1 MVQEQ
6 WTRSFCQAH
15 AAHCDLEL
23 IWKAASAAFFM
34 SASRLNLLG
43 LVAFSAS
50 WLAYDHYRPWVNFHA
65 EALAVAGCL
74 GMVLSLL
81 ARANAVTTM
90 PAICRWILVTA
101 MLPWVYYFGGPG
113 HFAGDAL
120 ICSMYLFALAAAVWI
135 GSTLAQQNNRADS
148 PGRSGKTGFFG
159 ISGSAGLA
167 GLMHSLWIAAMT
179 SAAIGLVQ
187 WFQLSG
193 PLGMYVV
200 QSDLGDRAMGNLGQ
214 ANQLATLLLMG
225 TAAFG
230 WVYERGTV
238 GRLAFGLGIVLLT
251 LVLVMTQSRAGMIS
265 VFLIAGFMI
274 WKQRTLRMRLTTRAV
289 SVWAAGFAIA
299 TLTLPYLSEALM
311 LSEVRS
317 LGSVGPVTERIMM
330 WKQVGF
336 AIWQSPWVG
345 YGWNQTPTA
354 HAAGAVAY
362 PSSVTYTNA
371 HSFVMDILAWNGL
384 PVGLLLCA
392 IIAWWFGTRIL
403 RSATRDALFSMA
415 AMLSFAM
422 HSMVEYPFAYAY
434 FLIAAGLM
442 VGIVE
447 ANHPGAK
454 TVSVAPKWVWPL
466 VVVWSGI
473 GAYVIYEYFLIE
485 EDFRVVR
492 FENLNIGRTPPEYDV
507 PHIWMTSHMAVMLK
521 ASRLRAHPGMSSEE
535 METLRSA
542 SSRFAYGALRFRYAQ
557 ALALNGDPNGAVSQ
571 MAIVRGMYGEVYY
584 AACKAALREQSG
596 KYPQFANL
604 SLPG

>member
-1 MVQEQ
+1 
-6 WTRSFCQAH
+6 
-15 AAHCDLEL
+15 
-23 IWKAASAAFFM
+23 M

-43 LVAFSAS
+43 LLAFSAS

-81 ARANAVTTM
+81 ARSSAVTKM
-90 PAICRWILVTA
+90 PAICSWLLVTA
-101 MLPWVYYFGGPG
+101 MLPWAYYFGGAG
-113 HFAGDAL
+113 LFAGDAL
-120 ICSMYLFALAAAVWI
+120 ICSMYLFALVAAVWI
-135 GSTLAQQNNRADS
+135 GSTLALQHTRPDS
-148 PGRSGKTGFFG
+148 PGQSGKPGF
-159 ISGSAGLA
+159 SGLSSSAGLA
-167 GLMHSLWIAAMT
+167 GLMHSLWIAAMA

-225 TAAFG
+225 TVTFG
-230 WVYERGTV
+230 WAYERGTV
-238 GRLAFGLGIVLLT
+238 GRLAFGLGIGLLS

-274 WKQRTLRMRLTTRAV
+274 WKQRTLKMRVTARAV
-289 SVWAAGFAIA
+289 AAWAAGFAIG
-299 TLTLPYLSEALM
+299 TLILPYLSEALM

-317 LGSVGPVTERIMM
+317 LGSAGPVTERITM

-336 AIWQSPWVG
+336 AVLQSPWVG

-354 HAAGAVAY
+354 HAAGAVAF

-371 HSFVMDILAWNGL
+371 HSFVMDMLAWNGL
-384 PVGLLLCA
+384 PLGLLLCS
-392 IIAWWFGTRIL
+392 IIAWWFVTRIW
-403 RSATRDALFSMA
+403 RCATRDAVFAMA
-415 AMLSFAM
+415 ALLPFAM

-447 ANHPGAK
+447 ASHPGAK
-454 TVSVAPKWVWPL
+454 TVSVMSKLVWPL
-466 VVVWSGI
+466 VLVWSGI
-473 GAYVIYEYFLIE
+473 GAYLVYEYFLIE

-492 FENLNIGRTPPEYDV
+492 FENLRIGHTPTEYEV
-507 PHIWMTSHMAVMLK
+507 PHIWMASHMATMLD

-571 MAIVRGMYGEVYY
+571 MAIIRGMYGEVYY
-584 AACKAALREQSG
+584 AGCKAVLREQNA

-604 SLPG
+604 SLPD